1 VASSEAA
8 PPQGLTVPV
17 DSRRGPPRAGK
28 NRTVH
33 LFGRDYPLVLP
44 SLRDPR
50 LHVAA
55 VLLTLQVLGQT
66 VLGFRLSIAQILICL
81 ATGALI
87 EFLVVFFK
95 DHAIIWPASGL
106 LTGNSTAFILRVP
119 GTLHGQWWST
129 HGIEIFIGV
138 VALGMATKY
147 LIRWKGRHIFN
158 PSNVAL
164 VLAFVVLGVQRSE
177 PLDLFWIPMGL
188 WMVVTYVIL
197 VGGGLLIAWE
207 LKMLGLVF
215 GFMIAF
221 AIFVAV
227 AFAQVPDHC
236 MVASWRATP
245 MCGRDLWQVLVTSPE
260 VLIFALFMIPDPR
273 TVPDGQVA
281 RVVFGVIVAM
291 LAVLL
296 LGPTTLE
303 FWTKTAI
310 LASLVI
316 ACALRFALVAFLAPF
331 VAEGGGLRWMFGG
344 FRWQVPAALAV
355 VLLCIGALPVSA
367 DISTTSPTPFA
378 ELADGSTPK
387 IPLTVGSGPAT
398 AEWVATAASAG
409 LPPPG
414 GTTAGS
420 ASARV
425 WLLPAYPTMTI
436 AANIHDFDPTVT
448 SKTAAQMA
456 HDVVLDLIIES
467 EARRAHDLTLAQLG
481 AEGDGLTEFTD
492 VIQQDITA
500 KTSVQKTY
508 VFDQLSLQLY
518 LPKFATQ
525 ASRLEGVYV
534 HGTQTLTTRDASGN
548 VISKTTSTYA
558 KTWGLGGTP
567 QDVTGDPAAGSN
579 QLIVIDYT
587 GLALAP

>member
-1 VASSEAA
+1 VASSDAA
-8 PPQGLTVPV
+8 PPQGISLPA
-17 DSRRGPPRAGK
+17 DPRSSLPRAAK
-28 NRTVH
+28 RRS
-33 LFGRDYPLVLP
+33 LRIRGRDYPVVLP
-44 SLRDPR
+44 TIRDPR

-66 VLGFRLSIAQILICL
+66 VLGFRLSITQILVCL

-164 VLAFVVLGVQRSE
+164 VLAFAALGPQRTE
-177 PLDLFWIPMGL
+177 PLDLWWIPMGT
-188 WMVVTYVIL
+188 WMVVTYAIL
-197 VGGGLLIAWE
+197 IGGGLLIAWE
-207 LKMLGLVF
+207 LRMIGLVV
-215 GFMIAF
+215 GFMAAF
-221 AIFVAV
+221 AAFVAI
-227 AFAQVPDHC
+227 ALYQVPDHC
-236 MVASWRATP
+236 MVASWHVTP
-245 MCGRDLWQVLVTSPE
+245 MCGRDLWLILATSPE

-296 LGPTTLE
+296 LGPTALE

-316 ACALRFALVAFLAPF
+316 ACAMRFALVAFLAPF
-331 VAEGGGLRWMFGG
+331 VAQGWRGWVLGG

-355 VLLCIGALPVSA
+355 ALLCIGALPVAA
-367 DISTTSPTPFA
+367 DLGTHSPQPFA
-378 ELADGSTPK
+378 ERPDGTFQT
-387 IPLTVGSGPAT
+387 IPLTVGTGPAT
-398 AEWVATAASAG
+398 AAWVDAAAAAALPPAGNAGPASAYSRVWI
-409 LPPPG
+409 LPPIP
-414 GTTAGS
+414 AVS
-420 ASARV
+420 IASNVR
-425 WLLPAYPTMTI
+425 
-436 AANIHDFDPTVT
+436 NFDPAMSTKV
-448 SKTAAQMA
+448 ANAMA

-467 EARRAHDLTLAQLG
+467 EARRAHDLKLAG
-481 AEGDGLTEFTD
+481 TAAIDDGLTEFTD
-492 VIQQDITA
+492 VIKQDIAA
-500 KTSVQKTY
+500 KKIVLKSY
-508 VFDQLSLQLY
+508 SFDQISIRLY
-518 LPKFATQ
+518 LPKFASQ
-525 ASRLEGVYV
+525 APLLEGIYL
-534 HGTQTLTTRDASGN
+534 HGTSTVSTMDASGN
-548 VISKTTSTYA
+548 VLLKTSSPYA
-558 KTWGLGGTP
+558 KTWGLT
-567 QDVTGDPAAGSN
+567 AGSSSY
-579 QLIVIDYT
+579 QVIFVDYT
-587 GLALAP
+587 GLVPAP

>member
-1 VASSEAA
+1 M
-8 PPQGLTVPV
+8 
-17 DSRRGPPRAGK
+17 
-28 NRTVH
+28 
-33 LFGRDYPLVLP
+33 
-44 SLRDPR
+44 
-50 LHVAA
+50 HVAG

-87 EFLVVFFK
+87 EFFVVFFK

-129 HGIEIFIGV
+129 NGIEIFIGV

-164 VLAFVVLGVQRSE
+164 VLSFVILGVQRTE

-188 WMVVTYVIL
+188 WMIVTYVIL

-215 GFMIAF
+215 GFM
-221 AIFVAV
+221 V
-227 AFAQVPDHC
+227 AFAAFLAVALWQVPDHC
-236 MVASWRATP
+236 MVASWHVTP
-245 MCGRDLWQVLVTSPE
+245 MCGWQLWQVLVTSPE

-273 TVPDGQVA
+273 TVPDSQVA
-281 RVVFGVIVAM
+281 RVIFGVIVAM

-316 ACALRFALVAFLAPF
+316 ACSLRFALVAFLAPF

-355 VLLCIGALPVSA
+355 GLVCVGALPVAA
-367 DISTTSPTPFA
+367 DIATTSPTPFA
-378 ELADGSTPK
+378 ELPDGSTPK

-398 AEWVATAASAG
+398 AEWVSTAAGRA

-414 GTTAGS
+414 GTVPAP

-425 WLLPAYPTMTI
+425 WLLPPYPTMTV
-436 AANIHDFDPTVT
+436 AANIRDFDPSVN
-448 SKTAAQMA
+448 SKTAAVMA

-467 EARRAHDLTLAQLG
+467 EARRAHDLKLAQLG

-492 VIQQDITA
+492 VIKQDIAA
-500 KTSVQKTY
+500 KKFVQKTY
-508 VFDQLSLQLY
+508 VFDQLSLLLY

-548 VISKTTSTYA
+548 VLSKTTSTYA

-567 QDVTGDPAAGSN
+567 QDNTGDPLSGTY
-579 QLIVIDYT
+579 QLIQIDYT

>member
-1 VASSEAA
+1 MASSGAA
-8 PPQGLTVPV
+8 K
-17 DSRRGPPRAGK
+17 RRS
-28 NRTVH
+28 VH
-33 LFGRDYPLVLP
+33 VGGREYPIVLP

-55 VLLTLQVLGQT
+55 VLLSLQVLGQT

-87 EFLVVFFK
+87 EFFVVFFK

-119 GTLHGQWWST
+119 GTLHGQSWST

-164 VLAFVVLGVQRSE
+164 VLAFVVLGVQRVE
-177 PLDLFWIPMGL
+177 PLDLWWIPMGL

-221 AIFVAV
+221 A
-227 AFAQVPDHC
+227 AFLAIALYQVPDHC
-236 MVASWRATP
+236 MVASWRVTP
-245 MCGRDLWQVLVTSPE
+245 MCGRELWQILVTSPE

-296 LGPTTLE
+296 IGPTSLE

-310 LASLVI
+310 LASLVV

-331 VAEGGGLRWMFGG
+331 VAETGGLRWVFGG

-355 VLLCIGALPVSA
+355 ALLTLGALPVAA

-378 ELADGSTPK
+378 ELPDGSTPRVTV
-387 IPLTVGSGPAT
+387 TVGSGPAT
-398 AEWVATAASAG
+398 AEWVSATAGGA

-414 GTTAGS
+414 GTVPAS

-425 WLLPAYPTMTI
+425 WILPAIPRVNI
-436 AANIHDFDPTVT
+436 ASNISSFQ
-448 SKTAAQMA
+448 SISAQQAATMA
-456 HDVVLDLIIES
+456 HDVVLDLVIES
-467 EARRAHDLTLAQLG
+467 EARRSHDLKLAALG
-481 AEGDGLTEFTD
+481 AANDGLTEFTD
-492 VIQQDITA
+492 VIKQDIAA
-500 KTSVQKTY
+500 KRIVQKTY
-508 VFDQLSLQLY
+508 TFSSISLDLY

-525 ASRLEGVYV
+525 APRLVGITLN
-534 HGTQTLTTRDASGN
+534 GTSTLITRDASGN
-548 VISKTTSTYA
+548 VLSQTSATYA
-558 KTWGLGGTP
+558 KTWGLASAYSAQGEALGG
-567 QDVTGDPAAGSN
+567 Q
-579 QLIVIDYT
+579 QVITVDYT
-587 GLALAP
+587 GLAPAP